1 MKGSTWVFAI
11 VTFGAAIVT
20 FSRGYNEVVRYL
32 ERPTPEGLL
41 SIVVLLGLL
50 VFLLAVMGFIM
61 YAVDRRVGNVKN
73 KVFLFERLLGYQKDA
88 VLPGSRPEE
97 AALGA
102 SQQEEKK

>member
-11 VTFGAAIVT
+11 ITFGAAIVT

-32 ERPTPEGLL
+32 ERPTPEGLGM
-41 SIVVLLGLL
+41 IVLLLGLL

-88 VLPGSRPEE
+88 VLPGS
-97 AALGA
+97 
-102 SQQEEKK
+102 QQEEKK

>member
-11 VTFGAAIVT
+11 ITFGAAIVT

-32 ERPTPEGLL
+32 ERPTPEGLAM
-41 SIVVLLGLL
+41 IVLLLGLL
-50 VFLLAVMGFIM
+50 VFLLGVMGFIM

-88 VLPGSRPEE
+88 LLPGSLRED

-102 SQQEEKK
+102 SQQEDKK

>member
-1 MKGSTWVFAI
+1 MKGSTWVFALL
-11 VTFGAAIVT
+11 TFGAAIVT
-20 FSRGYNEVVRYL
+20 FSRGYGEVVRYL

-41 SIVVLLGLL
+41 NIVLLLGLL

-88 VLPGSRPEE
+88 VLPGSLRED
-97 AALGA
+97 ATHGA
-102 SQQEEKK
+102 SQQEEQK

>member
-11 VTFGAAIVT
+11 ITFGAAIAT
-20 FSRGYNEVVRYL
+20 FSRGYGEVVRYL

-41 SIVVLLGLL
+41 SIVLLLGLL

-73 KVFLFERLLGYQKDA
+73 KVFLFERLLGYSKDA
-88 VLPGSRPEE
+88 VLPGSLQED
-97 AALGA
+97 AAARAG
-102 SQQEEKK
+102 SQEDKK

>member
-1 MKGSTWVFAI
+1 MKGSTWLFAI

-32 ERPTPEGLL
+32 ERPTPEGLAT
-41 SIVVLLGLL
+41 IVLLLGLL

-61 YAVDRRVGNVKN
+61 YAVDRRVGNVRN

-88 VLPGSRPEE
+88 VLPGSLRED

-102 SQQEEKK
+102 PQEEEKK